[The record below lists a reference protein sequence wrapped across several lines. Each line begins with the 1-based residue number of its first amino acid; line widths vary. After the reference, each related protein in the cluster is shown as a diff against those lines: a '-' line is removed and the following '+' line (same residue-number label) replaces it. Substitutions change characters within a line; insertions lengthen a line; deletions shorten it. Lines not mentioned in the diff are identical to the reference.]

1 MGNSFHFS
9 SFLIRHSLLNK
20 SYIMLTDRFASA
32 LVYAHQLH
40 INQVRKGSNI
50 PYISHLLSVAALVLE
65 DGGDEDEAIA
75 ALLHDAVE
83 DCGGTPIL
91 TEIRTRF
98 GERVAHLVAHCTES
112 ETIPKP
118 PWKARK
124 QRYLEQLK
132 TGDASVYRI
141 AIADKLHNARST
153 LKDYRRQGDTV
164 WQKFK
169 GGKVGTLWFYRSI
182 LAIQP
187 PIEQEESRA
196 GSSQLTEELQR
207 IVVELSGNLD
217 LDI

>member
-1 MGNSFHFS
+1 
-9 SFLIRHSLLNK
+9 
-20 SYIMLTDRFASA
+20 MLTNRFASA
-32 LVYAHQLH
+32 LVYTHELH
-40 INQVRKGSNI
+40 INQVRKGSNV

-65 DGGDEDEAIA
+65 DGGDEDGAIA

-91 TEIRTRF
+91 TEIRARF

-112 ETIPKP
+112 ETFPKP

-153 LKDYRRQGDTV
+153 LKDYRCQGDAV

-169 GGKVGTLWFYRSI
+169 GGKAGTLWFYRSI
-182 LAIQP
+182 LEIQP
-187 PIEQEESRA
+187 PIYRGNHRA
-196 GSSQLTEELQR
+196 GAPQLTEELQR
-207 IVVELSGNLD
+207 IVVELSGD
-217 LDI
+217 FDSTI

>member
-1 MGNSFHFS
+1 VLTNRFS
-9 SFLIRHSLLNK
+9 
-20 SYIMLTDRFASA
+20 SA

-91 TEIRTRF
+91 EEIRTTF
-98 GERVAHLVAHCTES
+98 GDRVVSLVAHCTES
-112 ETIPKP
+112 ETFPKP
-118 PWKARK
+118 PWKERK
-124 QRYLEQLK
+124 ERYLEQLK
-132 TGDASVYRI
+132 NGDAAVYRI

-153 LKDYRRQGDTV
+153 LMDCRRLGDAA

-169 GGKVGTLWFYRSI
+169 GGKEGTLWFYRSV
-182 LAIQP
+182 LAI
-187 PIEQEESRA
+187 
-196 GSSQLTEELQR
+196 
-207 IVVELSGNLD
+207 VEDRSLGNLELPAARRESILVEEFKQIVAQLAEID
-217 LDI
+217 RQDSRENLGFRERETT